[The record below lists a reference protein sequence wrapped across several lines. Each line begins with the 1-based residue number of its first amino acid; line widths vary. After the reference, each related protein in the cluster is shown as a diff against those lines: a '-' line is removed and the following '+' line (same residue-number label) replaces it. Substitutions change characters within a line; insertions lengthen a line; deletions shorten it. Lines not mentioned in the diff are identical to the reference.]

1 MSIVP
6 KGGVLFM
13 QEEFLD
19 EEIFAT
25 LPLWGHIVSWKML
38 KHIMGNVKSTFF
50 FIKRI
55 MNASEREDFFLI
67 L

>member
-1 MSIVP
+1 
-6 KGGVLFM
+6 M
-13 QEEFLD
+13 QEEFLY

-25 LPLWGHIVSWKML
+25 LLLWGLIVSWKML